1 MADSASLSS
10 FHDALL
16 EIEHLEQASPTR
28 PGGSPNEPGITRA
41 VGRAGIVL
49 LCSHF
54 ERYFY
59 AVNEEAVAF
68 LNERGPQGHLLP
80 EPLRLLHSRYPID
93 DISPTGWENR
103 TAKLASFVETDGW
116 LWSGDRSG
124 RLQAVRLLQWMT
136 TPKPENLIR
145 YYRYWGIQDVFS
157 AVTRKPTTRSEFFL
171 RIRGLVEKRNN
182 IAHGDVNEQA
192 TPADVRRYAR
202 SVRDFCRRAD
212 RILSRSIAKSLPI
225 GAPW

>member
-1 MADSASLSS
+1 MAESVALASLR
-10 FHDALL
+10 DALL
-16 EIEHLEQASPTR
+16 EIEHLEQASPTK
-28 PGGSPNEPGITRA
+28 PGGSPKEPEVTRA
-41 VGRAGIVL
+41 VSRAGIVL

-68 LNERGPQGHLLP
+68 LNEHGAQGHQFP
-80 EPLRLLHSRYPID
+80 ERLRLLHSRYPID
-93 DISPTGWENR
+93 EISPTGWEHR
-103 TAKLASFVETDGW
+103 GSKLSSFLETDGW
-116 LWSGDRSG
+116 LWSGNLSG
-124 RLQAVRLLQWMT
+124 HLQAGRLLQWMK
-136 TPKPENLIR
+136 TPSPESLIR
-145 YYRYWGIQDVFS
+145 YYKYWGIEDIFS

-182 IAHGDVNEQA
+182 IAHGDAGEQA

-202 SVRDFCRRAD
+202 SVRDFCKRAD
-212 RILSRSIAKSLPI
+212 GMLSRSIAKTLAI